1 MDVLDDILGSLRL
14 TGGVVIDGEFTGDF
28 CVWRNSRRDHF
39 APFFP
44 DARHADQLSLRPLG
58 PRSWSRSRACRR

>member
-1 MDVLDDILGSLRL
+1 MDVLDEILGSLRL

-28 CVWRNSRRDHF
+28 CVMAQFTPDHF

-44 DARHADQLSLRPLG
+44 T
-58 PRSWSRSRACRR
+58 PRR